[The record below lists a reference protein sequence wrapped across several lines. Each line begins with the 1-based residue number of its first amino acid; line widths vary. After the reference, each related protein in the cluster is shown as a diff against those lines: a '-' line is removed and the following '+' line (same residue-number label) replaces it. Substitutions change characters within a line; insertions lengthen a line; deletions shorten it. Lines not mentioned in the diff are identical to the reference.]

1 MCFAQ
6 GVFAF
11 IKRRIFAR
19 EKIINECSPSLCE
32 GVLLIEKAMRIAI
45 FPGTFDPFTVGHQS
59 IVERALPLVDRLI
72 VAVGVNSQK
81 KPLISVE
88 KRLEM
93 ISDIFAD
100 ESKIEVTSYSGLTM
114 DFAKKVEAKIILRGV
129 RNALDF
135 EYESSIAR
143 INWKMSGI
151 DSMFLLTHEEHS
163 SISSSI
169 VRDLM
174 IHGGDVSDFIP
185 SNVDIKAYL

>member
-1 MCFAQ
+1 
-6 GVFAF
+6 
-11 IKRRIFAR
+11 
-19 EKIINECSPSLCE
+19 
-32 GVLLIEKAMRIAI
+32 MRIAI

-72 VAVGVNSQK
+72 IAVGVNSQK

-93 ISDIFAD
+93 ISDVFAG
-100 ESKIEVTSYSGLTM
+100 ESKVEVMSYSGLTM
-114 DFAKKVEAKIILRGV
+114 DFAKKVEAQTIVRGV

-143 INWKMSGI
+143 INWKLSGI

>member
-1 MCFAQ
+1 
-6 GVFAF
+6 
-11 IKRRIFAR
+11 
-19 EKIINECSPSLCE
+19 
-32 GVLLIEKAMRIAI
+32 MRTAI

-59 IVERALPLVDRLI
+59 IVERALPLVDRMI
-72 VAVGVNSQK
+72 VAIGINSQK

-88 KRLEM
+88 KRLQM
-93 ISDIFAD
+93 IAAIFAD
-100 ESKIEVTSYSGLTM
+100 EPKVEVMSYEGLTM
-114 DFAKKVEAKIILRGV
+114 DFAKKVNAQTILRGV

-143 INWKMSGI
+143 INWKLSGI

-169 VRDLM
+169 VRDLL

-185 SNVDIKAYL
+185 KNVNINTYLD

>member
-1 MCFAQ
+1 
-6 GVFAF
+6 
-11 IKRRIFAR
+11 
-19 EKIINECSPSLCE
+19 
-32 GVLLIEKAMRIAI
+32 MRTAI

-59 IVERALPLVDRLI
+59 IVERALPLVDRMI

-88 KRLEM
+88 KRLKM
-93 ISDIFAD
+93 IADIFAN
-100 ESKIEVTSYSGLTM
+100 EPKVEVMTYKGLTM
-114 DFAKKVEAKIILRGV
+114 DFAKEMNAQIILRGV

-143 INWKMSGI
+143 INFKLSGI

-169 VRDLM
+169 VRDLL
-174 IHGGDVSDFIP
+174 IHGGNVKEFIP
-185 SNVDIKAYL
+185 SNVDINDYL

>member
-1 MCFAQ
+1 
-6 GVFAF
+6 
-11 IKRRIFAR
+11 
-19 EKIINECSPSLCE
+19 
-32 GVLLIEKAMRIAI
+32 MRIAI